1 MKSVEF
7 LIVGNGLAGTMLAFE
22 MMEKKLDFA
31 IVASHKKSRASEIAA
46 GMFNPL
52 VFKRLTKSWLAD
64 ELLPVMKKKYME
76 LENLLGDRFYFEKP
90 ILKPLSEQEK
100 QLWNERKAD
109 PHFSRFIS
117 GISDE
122 SPEKLLH
129 PAAGY
134 GIVNGSGYVNLKL
147 FLELSDQYFRQQG
160 VLIQSDFEIKNLDPE
175 AKYFEAENVKASKL
189 VFSEGAHL
197 ADNPLFSF
205 IKLLPVKGEILLIY
219 APDLSEKFILNK
231 QVFVLPV
238 GNHRF
243 KIGST
248 YEWKDLN
255 EQPTEKGKLTI
266 IERFEKLV
274 TVEYSLEKHWA
285 GIRPAVSD
293 RRPVLGIHP
302 KYRNLSV
309 FNGLGTK
316 GVMLV
321 PYFAKEMVRHLTT
334 VNYALNFEVELQR
347 FLSSN

>member
-1 MKSVEF
+1 MKTVEF

-22 MMEKKLDFA
+22 MLEKKLDFV

-64 ELLPVMKKKYME
+64 TLLPVMKNKYLQ
-76 LENLLGDRFYFEKP
+76 LETLLGEQFFFEKP

-100 QLWNERKAD
+100 QVWIERKAD
-109 PHFSRFIS
+109 PQFSKFIS
-117 GISDE
+117 GISE
-122 SPEKLLH
+122 KSPEKHLH
-129 PAAGY
+129 PAAGF
-134 GIVNGSGYVNLKL
+134 GIVNGSGYVNLKR
-147 FLELSDQYFRQQG
+147 FLELSELYFREKG
-160 VLIQSDFEIKNLDPE
+160 VLFHSYFPVKNMDTE
-175 AKYFEAENVKASKL
+175 AGCFAANNVKASKL
-189 VFSEGAHL
+189 VFCEGTHL
-197 ADNPLFSF
+197 TGNPFFSF
-205 IKLLPVKGEILLIY
+205 IKLVPVKGEILLIC
-219 APDLSEKFILNK
+219 APGLSEDFILNK

-238 GNHRF
+238 GNHCF

-248 YEWKDLN
+248 YDWKDLD
-255 EQPTEKGKLTI
+255 ELPTEKGKLSI
-266 IERFEKLV
+266 IERFENLV
-274 TVEYSLEKHWA
+274 NVEYSLEKHWA

-321 PYFAKEMVRHLTT
+321 PYFASEMVKHLTT
-334 VNYALNFEVELQR
+334 ENYALNIEVDLQR
-347 FLSSN
+347 FLRGN